1 MTIKTTLLAALL
13 CFTLILRAQVG
24 ATAPDFTVTDLDGN
38 SHHLYEYLDAGKVV
52 IVDVSA
58 TWCDPCWEF
67 HNASFLEDIQ
77 TIYGPEGTDQVRV
90 LFYEGD
96 AATTLADLQGLTTAT
111 MGDWLTYSN
120 YPIINESPL
129 SLNLNVW
136 APTGFPTI
144 NVIRPSDKEIVEDLW
159 NQWAQNPKD
168 DVAAFEAM
176 QAVIESS
183 VAVEEI
189 TQATWNIY
197 PNPTKGL
204 IRLSANDVHGQYVQ
218 IDITNTLG
226 QIVYSKQLR
235 NQEISN
241 TMSIDLS
248 ALAKGNYVIRMIDET
263 SVVTKNI
270 SIQ

>member
-1 MTIKTTLLAALL
+1 MKIQTLVI
-13 CFTLILRAQVG
+13 CTLTMLSLQTVAQVG

-77 TIYGPEGTDQVRV
+77 SIYGPEGTDQVRV

-96 AATTLADLQGLTTAT
+96 AATTLADLQGLTGAT
-111 MGDWLTYSN
+111 MGDWLTGSN

-129 SLNLNVW
+129 SLNLNIW
-136 APTGFPTI
+136 APSGFPTI

-183 VAVEEI
+183 VAVEEM

-197 PNPTKGL
+197 PNPTQGL
-204 IRLSANDVHGQYVQ
+204 IRLFANDVHGRFVQ
-218 IDITNTLG
+218 IDVTNTLG
-226 QIVYSKQLR
+226 QIVYSKQLS
-235 NQEISN
+235 NQQVSN
-241 TMSIDLS
+241 TTSIDLS
-248 ALAKGNYVIRMIDET
+248 DLAKGNYVIRMIDET
-263 SVVTKNI
+263 TVLTKNI